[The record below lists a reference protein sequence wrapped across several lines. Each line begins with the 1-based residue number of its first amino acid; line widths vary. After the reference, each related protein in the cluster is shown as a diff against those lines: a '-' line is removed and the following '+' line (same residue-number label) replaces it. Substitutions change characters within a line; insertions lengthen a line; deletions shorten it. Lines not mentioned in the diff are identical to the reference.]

1 MWENIL
7 VNLKQEKGMA
17 MEFVHIVMVHIIKV
31 TFKMIN
37 AMAKDYMSSQMVTLM
52 MGLG

>member
-1 MWENIL
+1 MGKNIL
-7 VNLKQEKGMA
+7 VNLKLERSMA

-31 TFKMIN
+31 TFLMIN
-37 AMAKDYMSSQMVTLM
+37 AMEKDYMSSQMVTLM